1 MEELLRTNDPV
12 LLSFAEALLKDAG
25 IQSHI
30 FDQNMSV
37 LEGSIGVL
45 ARRLLVHGD
54 DLNAAR
60 NVLDEAGM
68 AGELVQKRE
77 K

>member
-25 IQSHI
+25 ITSHI

-37 LEGSIGVL
+37 LEGSIGAL
-45 ARRLLVHGD
+45 TWRLLVHRED
-54 DLNAAR
+54 VEIAR
-60 NVLDEAGM
+60 KVLDEAGM
-68 AGELVQKRE
+68 AGELVRPKTP
-77 K
+77 

>member
-1 MEELLRTNDPV
+1 MEELMRTNDPV
-12 LLSFAEALLKDAG
+12 LLSFAQALLKDAG

-45 ARRLLVHGD
+45 ARRLLVGEAD
-54 DLNAAR
+54 AQRAR
-60 NVLDEAGM
+60 EVLEEAGI
-68 AGELVQKRE
+68 AGELRRPKS

>member
-25 IQSHI
+25 IRSHI

-45 ARRLLVHGD
+45 TRRLLVHGD

-60 NVLDEAGM
+60 SVLEESGLAS
-68 AGELVQKRE
+68 ELARKKE

>member
-45 ARRLLVHGD
+45 TRRLLVHGD

-68 AGELVQKRE
+68 GSELVRKRE
-77 K
+77 E